1 MMLCSLLS
9 RKRTGARVKTGVTED
24 LLSGILCT
32 EKGRREEWGETWGDL
47 LI

>member
-9 RKRTGARVKTGVTED
+9 RKRTGARVKTGVPKD
-24 LLSGILCT
+24 LPSGILCT
-32 EKGRREEWGETWGDL
+32 GKGRGEERGETWGDL